1 MLFRIRRRAWGS
13 LNDHVIKKA
22 HELRL
27 SWLYRSGLEIAPER
41 DSEVSWSNDVGAI
54 SSPDLVEVLRVLV
67 GNSALIRQVV
77 HEDLGSPIL
86 HLDTKNRIGHG
97 VIALSE
103 SWTSEPIVQLIQ

>member
-1 MLFRIRRRAWGS
+1 MSCAFFRP
-13 LNDHVIKKA
+13 
-22 HELRL
+22 
-27 SWLYRSGLEIAPER
+27 SGQALEVAPEG

-67 GNSALIRQVV
+67 RNSALIRQVI

-86 HLDTKNRIGHG
+86 HLDTKNRIRHG

-103 SWTSEPIVQLIQ
+103 SWAREPIVQLIQ

>member
-1 MLFRIRRRAWGS
+1 MTRLGVSNGHA
-13 LNDHVIKKA
+13 IKKA

-27 SWLYRSGLEIAPER
+27 FSGQALEVAPEG

-67 GNSALIRQVV
+67 RNSALIRQVI

-86 HLDTKNRIGHG
+86 HLDTKNRIRHG

-103 SWTSEPIVQLIQ
+103 SWAREPIVQLIQ